1 MEYWVIDRLEEGYA
15 VCEHGD
21 GMENI
26 PAELLPEGAREGDCL
41 FRCGEGCA
49 ADREETRRRREEN
62 LRLTQALFGE

>member
-41 FRCGEGCA
+41 FRCGEGFA